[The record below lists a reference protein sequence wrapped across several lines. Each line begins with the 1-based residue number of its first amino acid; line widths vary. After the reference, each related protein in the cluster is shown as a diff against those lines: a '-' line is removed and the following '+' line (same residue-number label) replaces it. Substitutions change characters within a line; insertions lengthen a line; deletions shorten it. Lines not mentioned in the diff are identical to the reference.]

1 MLRYQL
7 LCFTTISWRGVP
19 GYYIPL
25 FKKSW
30 RGVFR
35 DMQWK
40 AMGKRANASYQPS
53 FPGDDIATDVTQH
66 CTICVEEKGNIRRM
80 KQHIKSIRCMIYP
93 PLHEKLQ
100 SRNTL
105 CKTLGGLMNGKR
117 WTGFIRLIIYGLYF
131 CYVYERIKWNQRP
144 PFQSQPFLQVMRVEG
159 RYYF

>member
-1 MLRYQL
+1 MEYLEICSGRRWASEQMHHISHLFLEMISL
-7 LCFTTISWRGVP
+7 LMSPSIVQSAQ
-19 GYYIPL
+19 
-25 FKKSW
+25 KK
-30 RGVFR
+30 
-35 DMQWK
+35 
-40 AMGKRANASYQPS
+40 
-53 FPGDDIATDVTQH
+53 
-66 CTICVEEKGNIRRM
+66 KGNIRRM